1 MARFTWKGLVA
12 IVALSVIFAGVL
24 APTEGLAQEFP
35 EIEWVEGPAT
45 VDLGDVAEIELGDD
59 YLFLD
64 GEDTRELMEYWGE
77 PVVGLEVGSVF
88 SKAENENWVILFEY
102 DPIGY
107 VREDEEESLDPDAL
121 LESIKQATEEANKI
135 RVEQGIVPVN
145 VIGWY
150 EEPYY
155 DADSHNLVWAPLGVE
170 ADTQIQIVNYNTRL
184 LGRYGYMAVCLV
196 SDPATLATTRAYLDD
211 IIAHFSWKQGK
222 SYAEWVAGDKVAE
235 IGLTALIVGGAAA
248 AAAGLLGKIWR
259 FLVAGI
265 AALVAAIGGLIRR
278 SRGKRKVPVPEE

>member
-1 MARFTWKGLVA
+1 MAWFTWKGILV

-24 APTEGLAQEFP
+24 APTKGLAQEPP

-64 GEDTRELMEYWGE
+64 GEDTRELMEYVGE
-77 PVVGLEVGSVF
+77 PVSGLEVGLVIP
-88 SKAENENWVILFEY
+88 KAENENWEVLFGY

-107 VREDEEESLDPDAL
+107 VREDEEESLDPDAI
-121 LESIKQATEEANKI
+121 LEIIKQVTEEGNKI
-135 RVEQGIVPVN
+135 RVEQGFPALN

-150 EEPYY
+150 EEPHY
-155 DADSHNLVWAPLGVE
+155 DADSHNLVWAVLAEE
-170 ADTQIQIVNYNTRL
+170 ANTQIQLVNYNTRL
-184 LGRYGYMAVCLV
+184 LGRHGYMAVRLV
-196 SDPATLATTRAYLDD
+196 TDPATLDSAKPELESL
-211 IIAHFSWKQGK
+211 IAHFSWKQGE

-248 AAAGLLGKIWR
+248 AAAGLLGKIWK
-259 FLVAGI
+259 FLVAGV

>member
-12 IVALSVIFAGVL
+12 IVALSVISAGVL
-24 APTEGLAQEFP
+24 APAEGLAQEFP

-64 GEDTRELMEYWGE
+64 GEDTREALEYEGQAD
-77 PVVGLEVGSVF
+77 PLAVGGVTSR
-88 SKAENENWVILFEY
+88 NESQDWVIIFSY

-107 VREDEEESLDPDAL
+107 VKDDEKESLDSQAIL
-121 LESIKQATEEANKI
+121 QSIKEATEEANKTRI
-135 RVEQGIVPVN
+135 ERGFPALN

-150 EEPYY
+150 EEPHY
-155 DADSHNLVWAPLGVE
+155 DADSYNLVWTVLCEE
-170 ADTQIQIVNYNTRL
+170 ADTQIQLVNYNIRL
-184 LGRYGYMAVCLV
+184 LGRHGVMQVVLV

-211 IIAHFSWKQGK
+211 IIAHFSWKQGE

-248 AAAGLLGKIWR
+248 AATGLLGQIWR
-259 FLVAGI
+259 FIVAGVV
-265 AALVAAIGGLIRR
+265 AAGAAIGGLIRR
-278 SRGKRKVPVPEE
+278 LRGKRKALIPEE

>member
-35 EIEWVEGPAT
+35 EIEWVEGPAI

-59 YLFLD
+59 YVFLD
-64 GEDTRELMEYWGE
+64 GEDTREVLEYMGE
-77 PVVGLEVGSVF
+77 ADPLAVGAVAP
-88 SKAENENWVILFEY
+88 KAENQDWSIIFSY

-107 VREDEEESLDPDAL
+107 VKEDEKESLDSQAIL
-121 LESIKQATEEANKI
+121 QSIKEATEEANKMRI
-135 RVEQGIVPVN
+135 ERGFPALN

-150 EEPYY
+150 EEPHY
-155 DADSHNLVWAPLGVE
+155 DADSHNLVWTVLCEE
-170 ADTQIQIVNYNTRL
+170 ADTQIQLVNYNIRL
-184 LGRYGYMAVCLV
+184 LGRHGVMQVILV
-196 SDPATLATTRAYLDD
+196 SDPATVATTRACLDD
-211 IIAHFSWKQGK
+211 IIAHFSWKQGE
-222 SYAEWVAGDKVAE
+222 SYGAWVAGDKVAE

-248 AAAGLLGKIWR
+248 AAAGLLGKIWK

-265 AALVAAIGGLIRR
+265 AALVAAIGRLIRR
-278 SRGKRKVPVPEE
+278 SRGKRKVPIPEE

>member
-1 MARFTWKGLVA
+1 MAWFTWKGILV

-24 APTEGLAQEFP
+24 APTKGLAQEPP

-64 GEDTRELMEYWGE
+64 GEDTIEFMEYVGE
-77 PVVGLEVGSVF
+77 PVTGLEVGVVIP
-88 SKAENENWVILFEY
+88 KAENENWALLFEY

-107 VREDEEESLDPDAL
+107 IREDEEESWDLDAV
-121 LESIKQATEEANKI
+121 LESIRESTEEANKVRI
-135 RVEQGIVPVN
+135 EHGLPALT

-150 EEPYY
+150 EEPHY
-155 DADSHNLVWAPLGVE
+155 DADSHNLVWALLGEE

-184 LGRYGYMAVCLV
+184 LGRHGYIAVNLIAE
-196 SDPATLATTRAYLDD
+196 PATLATTRAYLDD

-222 SYAEWVAGDKVAE
+222 SYGEWVAGDKVAE
-235 IGLTALIVGGAAA
+235 IGLTALIIGGAGAAA
-248 AAAGLLGKIWR
+248 VGLLGKIWK
-259 FLVAGI
+259 FIVAGVV
-265 AALVAAIGGLIRR
+265 AAGAAIGGLIRR
-278 SRGKRKVPVPEE
+278 LRGKRKALIPEE